1 MSNNT
6 TPPRIAF
13 IGGGNMA
20 QALGL
25 GLIGEQLAADDVLV
39 IDPSEQARATWSAAG
54 VRTLEKA
61 DEQLGAYD
69 LWVLA
74 VKPQQLEAVM
84 QQCRPFRGDHTLAL
98 SIAAGIRATD
108 IGRWLGTTEQP
119 FDRVIRCMPNTPALV
134 RQGVSGLMA
143 LPGVQPQ
150 ERDFATRL
158 FENVGTVV
166 WVQDDA
172 ALDAVTALSGSGPA
186 YVFLF
191 LEALI
196 AGGQKLGLSA
206 QQARALALKTVSGA
220 VQLAADSPEDIA
232 QLRHNVTSEG
242 GTTAAALAVFQQHD
256 FESLVAQAMQAAAAR
271 AKELADQFS
280 RS

>member
-1 MSNNT
+1 
-6 TPPRIAF
+6 
-13 IGGGNMA
+13 MA

-25 GLIGEQLAADDVLV
+25 GLIGEQLAADDLLV

-54 VRTLEKA
+54 VRTLERA

-74 VKPQQLEAVM
+74 VKPQQLGAVV
-84 QQCRPFRGDHTLAL
+84 QDCRAYRREHTLAL

-108 IGRWLGTTEQP
+108 IARWLGSAEQP

-143 LPGVQPQ
+143 LPGVRPQ
-150 ERDFATRL
+150 ERDFASRL

-206 QQARALALKTVSGA
+206 EQARDLALQTVFGA
-220 VQLAADSPEDIA
+220 VQLAADSHEDIA
-232 QLRHNVTSEG
+232 QLRRNVTSEG
-242 GTTAAALAVFQQHD
+242 GTTAAALGVFQQHD
-256 FESLVAQAMQAAAAR
+256 FEDLVAQAMQAAAQR